1 MIGKALSGATS
12 LVHAVRS
19 GCLVLVVALA
29 VAACASPEV
38 TRSSD
43 GEQPG
48 TEPPAGVATTPATTQ
63 APPSPVVTVDTVTV
77 AEPIPFGRVSVEDPT
92 VDAGVTAV
100 TTVGVDGARTL
111 TYEVVLID
119 GVESSRELVSDV
131 VTVEPV
137 DEVTEIGTYRP
148 PPPPPPEPEP
158 EPEQQAG
165 CDSNYDGG
173 CVPIDSDV
181 DCAGGSGNGPSYVT
195 GPVTVV
201 GTDVYGLDRD
211 SDGIGC
217 ED

>member
-1 MIGKALSGATS
+1 MIGKALSRVTS
-12 LVHAVRS
+12 LVHTGRS

-43 GEQPG
+43 GEQSA
-48 TEPPAGVATTPATTQ
+48 TEPPAAVSAPAATP

-77 AEPIPFGRVSVEDPT
+77 TEPIPFGRVSVEDPT

-131 VTVEPV
+131 VTIQPV
-137 DEVTEIGTYRP
+137 DEVTSIGTYE
-148 PPPPPPEPEP
+148 PPPPPEPETEP

-165 CDSNYDGG
+165 CDANYDGG
-173 CVPIDSDV
+173 CVPVDSDV